1 MQYFGKEKDI
11 TKISMDLNSRAQRGT
26 VGDKT
31 VREKKM
37 FPALVVILQYCNKTY
52 LDDYITFSSI
62 SCFLACCRLGF
73 FFCRETICHPCFWF
87 SARTPGSC
95 ETQSDRK
102 NYDRYIVCLGLQE
115 NVSLKKLPCWAC
127 VLYTSVRHSWAQLTQ
142 KIASVNR

>member
-11 TKISMDLNSRAQRGT
+11 TKISMDLNSRAQSGT

-87 SARTPGSC
+87 SASTPGSC
-95 ETQSDRK
+95 ERSNQIGRIMIDILFVQVYRRSCLVGHVYCTQAFG
-102 NYDRYIVCLGLQE
+102 IVG
-115 NVSLKKLPCWAC
+115 
-127 VLYTSVRHSWAQLTQ
+127 HS
-142 KIASVNR
+142 